1 MQTYINN
8 RFDQAASQLDEKLS
22 SVLLSLPQWVKDEA
36 QEIRLR
42 AGCPAMIYTADKV
55 LFILGNGSISNIN
68 RTGAIVIKHTDIE
81 RAFQY
86 ICNFSV
92 YSHANDISNGFIT
105 LKGGHRVGFCGTAVL
120 DNFRIRS
127 LRDISSLN
135 IRIARQINGAADEVI
150 KKTFTD
156 GLCGTLIAGPP
167 GCGKTTVLRDIARQ
181 ISYGYLGRY
190 IKVVIVDERG
200 EIGAVHCG
208 EPQNELGPCC
218 DILDGYPK
226 GEGILIAIRCLSPD
240 VIICDEI
247 GKIEEIEAIEQGL
260 NAGAIIIASIHVSN
274 KIEIYKKVQINK
286 LIDTGAFEKIA
297 LLKGRSTPGKISEVI
312 KVGEDDAF
320 AKNNRAFVNSGNGN
334 RDRVY
339 AIN

>member
-1 MQTYINN
+1 MQTYIKN
-8 RFDQAASQLDEKLS
+8 RFDQAVSQLDEKLS

-42 AGCPAMIYTADKV
+42 SGCPVMIYTADKV
-55 LFILGNGSISNIN
+55 LFVLNNGGISNIY
-68 RTGAIVIKHTDIE
+68 RAGAIVTKQSDIE

-120 DNFRIRS
+120 ENLRIRS

-135 IRIARQINGAADEVI
+135 IRIARQINGAANEVI
-150 KKTFTD
+150 KSTFSN

-181 ISYGYLGRY
+181 ISYGYLGQHK
-190 IKVVIVDERG
+190 KVVIVDERG

-208 EPQNELGPCC
+208 EPQNELGPSC

-247 GKIEEIEAIEQGL
+247 GKNEEIQAIEQGL

-274 KIEIYKKVQINK
+274 KTEIYKKVQINK
-286 LIDTGAFEKIA
+286 LINTGAFEKIT

-312 KVGEDDAF
+312 KVGED
-320 AKNNRAFVNSGNGN
+320 NAFVKNDRSVVNSSHGN
-334 RDRVY
+334 RDRIY